1 MNRPKFTLLLVSLN
15 QFLTWGILYY
25 SFSVMIIPFQ
35 EAYGWAEAVVSGGF
49 SSALLVTGVLS
60 VPIGFLLDRIGPKPI
75 IRIGTLLAP
84 VLLAL
89 IPLVTEV
96 WQYYTI
102 WLLIGVSMSL
112 ILYEPALKLVSQ
124 LPLRHEKSYAFLT
137 MVAGV
142 SGVVFAPFGE
152 FLVRQFGYQ
161 QVIWFY
167 ALLMLLLVAPSNFI
181 ATNTPF
187 SAVEK
192 KKEKPSFGWILHSDV
207 LRFLTGIFFNTFSTA
222 SILVIGVVWL
232 TKAGQTQQFGAIV
245 LGLIGF
251 MSLPARLFVTQMHK
265 FSTGYHAFSLLV
277 GLQLTALIIALF
289 TQSMIAVTLF
299 AIVFGFSLGAITPLR
314 AVLTQQEFGHLGL
327 GGVNGII
334 AFVTTMARS
343 IGPLIGAYVLQS
355 SDSTLPFSFMLV
367 GSSTLSFLLMLSMLM
382 KKADPLEPILEV
394 EENDVM

>member
-1 MNRPKFTLLLVSLN
+1 MQKPKITLLLVSLN

-35 EAYGWAEAVVSGGF
+35 EAHGWSEAIVSGGF
-49 SSALLVTGVLS
+49 SSALLVTGILS

-84 VLLAL
+84 LLLAL
-89 IPLVTEV
+89 IPLVMEV

-124 LPLRHEKSYAFLT
+124 LPLRHDKSYAFLT

-152 FLVRQFGYQ
+152 FLVRQFGFQ

-167 ALLMLLLVAPSNFI
+167 SILMLVLVAPSNFI
-181 ATNTPF
+181 ATHSTF
-187 SAVEK
+187 SKVEK
-192 KKEKPSFGWILHSDV
+192 KKEKPSFGWIFQGDV

-222 SILVIGVVWL
+222 TILVIGVVWL
-232 TKAGQTQQFGAIV
+232 TKAGQTQQFGAFI

-277 GLQLTALIIALF
+277 GLQLTALIISII
-289 TQSMIAVTLF
+289 TGSMIAITAF
-299 AIVFGFSLGAITPLR
+299 AVIFGFSLGAITPLR

-355 SDSTLPFSFMLV
+355 SNTTLPFTLMLV
-367 GSSTLSFLLMLSMLM
+367 FSSVISFVLMLSMLR
-382 KKADPLEPILEV
+382 KKADPLEPLFV
-394 EENDVM
+394 LTEEDLM

>member
-1 MNRPKFTLLLVSLN
+1 MPKPKVTLLLVSLN
-15 QFLTWGILYY
+15 QFLTWGVLYY

-35 EAYGWAEAVVSGGF
+35 EAHGWSEAIVSGGF
-49 SSALLVTGVLS
+49 SSALLVTGILS

-75 IRIGTLLAP
+75 IRVGTLLAP
-84 VLLAL
+84 FLFAL
-89 IPLVTEV
+89 IPLVTQV

-124 LPLRHEKSYAFLT
+124 LPLRHDKSYAFLT

-142 SGVVFAPFGE
+142 SGVVFAPLGE
-152 FLVRQFGYQ
+152 FMVRQFGYQ
-161 QVIWFY
+161 NVIWFY
-167 ALLMLLLVAPSNFI
+167 AVLMLVLVAPSNFL
-181 ATNTPF
+181 ATQTSF
-187 SAVEK
+187 SIVEK
-192 KKEKPSFGWILHSDV
+192 KKEKPAFRWIFERDV

-222 SILVIGVVWL
+222 TILVIGVVWL
-232 TKAGQTQQFGAIV
+232 TKAGQTQQFGAFI

-277 GLQLTALIIALF
+277 GLQLTALIISLF
-289 TQSMIAVTLF
+289 TDSMIAVIVF
-299 AIVFGFSLGAITPLR
+299 AVMFGFSLGAITPLR

-355 SDSTLPFSFMLV
+355 SNATFPFTLMLV
-367 GSSTLSFLLMLSMLM
+367 FSSVISFALMLSMLR
-382 KKADPLEPILEV
+382 KKADPLEPLFLIN
-394 EENDVM
+394 EEDLM